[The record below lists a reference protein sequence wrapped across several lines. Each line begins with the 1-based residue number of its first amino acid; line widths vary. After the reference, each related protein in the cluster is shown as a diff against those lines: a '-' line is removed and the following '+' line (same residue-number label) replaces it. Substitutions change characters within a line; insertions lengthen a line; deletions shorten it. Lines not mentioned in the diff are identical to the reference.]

1 MKYIQTIVTAH
12 IYYNPTF
19 YRHNGEKCGPGLK
32 PAGPLS
38 IALSGARKAEG
49 RRRRAGKLITSSLAL
64 SSPYCLVCPGL
75 DVAFLESYHSLSWL
89 RLQWVIV
96 MFPTGR
102 VSFLL
107 LLLPVPQLP
116 SCAPGFCGSMYLLL
130 VRLLLDF
137 VIKHDD
143 WRMLFEFKPD
153 VHCTM
158 VPLSTRMLL

>member
-1 MKYIQTIVTAH
+1 MKYIIIQTIVTAH

-19 YRHNGEKCGPGLK
+19 YCHNGEKCGSGLK

-38 IALSGARKAEG
+38 IALSGAQEAEG

-64 SSPYCLVCPGL
+64 SSPSCLVCPGL
-75 DVAFLESYHSLSWL
+75 DVAFLEPSSQFVL

-143 WRMLFEFKPD
+143 WRMLFEFKP
-153 VHCTM
+153 VVFYSHFLIT
-158 VPLSTRMLL
+158 LR